1 MEINEFSLGLFVW
14 QSIMFLLLILLIY
27 FVYKIYKKL
36 KLKVKPQKVSAVL
49 TLLNK
54 L

>member
-1 MEINEFSLGLFVW
+1 MNEVYLKNKFSLELFVW

-36 KLKVKPQKVSAVL
+36 K
-49 TLLNK
+49 
-54 L
+54 